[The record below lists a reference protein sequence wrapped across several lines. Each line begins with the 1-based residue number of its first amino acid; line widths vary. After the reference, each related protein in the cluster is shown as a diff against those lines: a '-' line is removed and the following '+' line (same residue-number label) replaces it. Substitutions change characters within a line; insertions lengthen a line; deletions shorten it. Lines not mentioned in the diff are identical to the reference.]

1 MGIIVDL
8 SLTVFIS
15 LGAPILIVQ
24 KTKTKWYI
32 TWQHNTGLGKSI
44 MYTPTMYS
52 AQQNYMPG

>member
-24 KTKTKWYI
+24 KQKQNGKLPGNI
-32 TWQHNTGLGKSI
+32 TQD
-44 MYTPTMYS
+44 
-52 AQQNYMPG
+52 